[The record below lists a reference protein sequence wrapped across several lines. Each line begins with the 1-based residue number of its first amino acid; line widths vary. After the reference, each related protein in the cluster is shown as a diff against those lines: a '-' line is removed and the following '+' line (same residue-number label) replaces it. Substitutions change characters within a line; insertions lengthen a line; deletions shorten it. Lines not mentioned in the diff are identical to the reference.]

1 MADSADPT
9 GFPLK
14 DNATHD
20 ATEHYERYSAPIMA
34 PFVTAVVE
42 ATDLFPGAQVLD
54 LACGTGFV
62 ARAAAAQVGPTG
74 HVAAADFL
82 EAMLRTA
89 ARHAPRMY
97 PDIEFTQAPA
107 DKLPYPDDSFD
118 AVLCQQ
124 GVQFFPDLTA
134 ALTEAARVTRPGG
147 RFTATAWTPP
157 ADRNPYMA
165 AHLKVLT
172 EEDIPE
178 GKARFDASLSCPAD
192 RLTAA
197 LTTAGFHDITTREVT
212 FAIAFPDLADF
223 VTGHLAAVPWG
234 QSIEEAGGRAG
245 FTAAAA
251 TVREALTPY
260 TAPDGSATL
269 PFTSTLATATRAP
282 KR

>member
-1 MADSADPT
+1 MADPK

-20 ATEHYERYSAPIMA
+20 ATEHYERYSAPLMA

-42 ATDLFPGAQVLD
+42 AADLFPGAQVLD

-74 HVAAADFL
+74 HVAAADLL
-82 EAMLRTA
+82 EGMLRTA

-97 PDIEFTQAPA
+97 PDIEFTLAPA

-124 GVQFFPDLTA
+124 GIQFFPDLEA

-157 ADRNPYMA
+157 ADRSPYFA
-165 AHLKVLT
+165 AQLKAVT
-172 EEDIPE
+172 EHGTKEAE
-178 GKARFDASLSCPAD
+178 ARFATSLSCPAE
-192 RLTAA
+192 RVTAA

-212 FAIAFPDLADF
+212 VTIAFPDLADF
-223 VTGHLAAVPWG
+223 AAGHLAAVPWG
-234 QSIEEAGGRAG
+234 QSIEDTGG
-245 FTAAAA
+245 AAAFA
-251 TVREALTPY
+251 EAAETIRRTLTAH

-269 PFTSTLATATRAP
+269 PFTSTLITTTR
-282 KR
+282 

>member
-1 MADSADPT
+1 MADPT

-20 ATEHYERYSAPIMA
+20 ATEHYERYSAPLMA
-34 PFVTAVVE
+34 PFVTEVIE
-42 ATDLFPGAQVLD
+42 ATDLFPGAHVLD

-74 HVAAADFL
+74 HVAAADLL
-82 EAMLRTA
+82 EAMLKTA

-124 GVQFFPDLTA
+124 GVQFFPDLDTA
-134 ALTEAARVTRPGG
+134 LAEAARVTRPGG

-165 AHLKVLT
+165 AHLKAVT
-172 EEDIPE
+172 ELGNPE
-178 GKARFDASLSCPAD
+178 ARARFGVSLSVPAD

-212 FAIAFPDLADF
+212 FGIALPDLADF

-234 QSIEEAGGRAG
+234 QSIEEASGPTGFAEAARAI
-245 FTAAAA
+245 
-251 TVREALTPY
+251 REALTPY
-260 TAPDGSATL
+260 AAPDGSATL
-269 PFTSTLATATRAP
+269 PFTSTLATATRSTT
-282 KR
+282 R

>member
-1 MADSADPT
+1 MADPT

-20 ATEHYERYSAPIMA
+20 ATEHYERYSAPLMA
-34 PFVTAVVE
+34 PFVTAVVD
-42 ATDLFPGAQVLD
+42 ATDLFPGAHVLD

-74 HVAAADFL
+74 HVAGADFL
-82 EAMLRTA
+82 EAMLTTA

-107 DKLPYPDDSFD
+107 HKLPYPDDSFD
-118 AVLCQQ
+118 AVICQQ
-124 GVQFFPDLTA
+124 GVQFFPDLDA

-147 RFTATAWTPP
+147 RFTATTWAPP
-157 ADRNPYMA
+157 VDRSPYIA
-165 AHLKVLT
+165 AHHKAVT
-172 EEDIPE
+172 EHGTPE
-178 GKARFDASLSCPAD
+178 AKARFAISHSCPAD
-192 RLTAA
+192 RITAA

-212 FAIAFPDLADF
+212 FAIAFPDIADF

-245 FTAAAA
+245 FTEAAR
-251 TVREALTPY
+251 TIREALAPY

-269 PFTSTLATATRAP
+269 PFTSTLATATRP
-282 KR
+282 TTR